1 MPVSINVSTNSA
13 TIQNN
18 IRLRIVLVLFLSIG
32 IQSMRFSVSD
42 SVQRAILLLE
52 INYGLYGLLLLA
64 SIVPSKAAWYAAA
77 LVVLLATIL
86 DSFVL
91 TLGMVSTMRCLN
103 KSGCLTTVPGSVLV
117 LAMVLLQC
125 SIDLYQVW
133 NIYLV
138 VRLPL
143 FVASSTQRMRILYA
157 WAMPFA
163 VVSNLTLFF
172 DSEWTVVASPS
183 IVAYPMLIFLAH
195 SGENVFLILLSM
207 VALLSNGFLILTVSQ
222 SFSRSCASSALHCC
236 VCRFRVTEH
245 HPSTMTERKR
255 RYCQSP
261 SPLCPESTRPMAKA
275 CEGDPLLRFEN
286 HPPRIRSSPD
296 ALDDIDYKHSPD

>member
-222 SFSRSCASSALHCC
+222 SLVHLSSVIQSVMCVLGIALLCVPVQSYRAPPVNNDRKKETVLPVAVSTLSRIN
-236 VCRFRVTEH
+236 
-245 HPSTMTERKR
+245 PSNGKGLR
-255 RYCQSP
+255 R
-261 SPLCPESTRPMAKA
+261 RPAIA
-275 CEGDPLLRFEN
+275 F
-286 HPPRIRSSPD
+286 
-296 ALDDIDYKHSPD
+296 